1 MATNE
6 LLFTCITQELQRKDR
21 HTVAADAEQTVIAR
35 FALCP
40 EWDGLN
46 VYARFFCPGEP
57 EPLTLKVEG
66 KTCTVPWEALYKP
79 GTFEV
84 AIFGEG
90 ESGERL
96 TSSRARV
103 EVVQSV
109 EYDEHP
115 PVDYDAPEPTPTL
128 LQNIEQ
134 AAAQAAADAQAA
146 REAAERAEEAAGTGG
161 SGLVI
166 GHGLAYD
173 SATNTL
179 SVDTAGEVEQ
189 DNTLPITSGAVYT
202 ELGGISALLATI

>member
-40 EWDGLN
+40 EWDGLT
-46 VYARFFCPGEP
+46 VYARFFGTAAAEP
-57 EPLTLKVEG
+57 PTVKLEG
-66 KTCTVPWEALYKP
+66 KACQVPWEALCKP
-79 GTFEV
+79 GAFEV

-90 ESGERL
+90 TQGERL

-103 EVVQSV
+103 EVVASV

-115 PVDYDAPEPTPTL
+115 PVDYDAPEPTPSL
-128 LQNIEQ
+128 LQSLEQ
-134 AAAQAAADAQAA
+134 AATQAAEDAKEA
-146 REAAERAEEAAGTGG
+146 REAADRAEAAAGTGG

-173 SATNTL
+173 KATNTL
-179 SVDTAGEVEQ
+179 SVDTADEVEQ

-202 ELGGISALLATI
+202 ELGGLNALLATI